1 MDYMDSFVYLFYL
14 LILNVIKPIMF
25 FIISR
30 KILLFCIFFIG
41 MVILRL
47 RCLIFSFFLS
57 ILHFIRVVLFSIF
70 LFQLLH
76 QRSCMFLHH
85 FENLLS
91 RFLPRFSH
99 PQNDRCPYLTLNR
112 LQIILHILWIGY
124 NSLCLFH
131 GKHHFS
137 ILRHI
142 IDRHCKSFFHDHENT
157 HLKNLL
163 NKLIH

>member
-1 MDYMDSFVYLFYL
+1 MGISHPFLLVYLVLMLTYGFVLIGNQEGIGMDYMDSFVYLFYL

-57 ILHFIRVVLFSIF
+57 ILNLKRVVLFSIF

-76 QRSCMFLHH
+76 QQSCMFLHH

-91 RFLPRFSH
+91 RFPPRFSH

-112 LQIILHILWIGY
+112 LQIILHIL
-124 NSLCLFH
+124 
-131 GKHHFS
+131 
-137 ILRHI
+137 
-142 IDRHCKSFFHDHENT
+142 
-157 HLKNLL
+157 
-163 NKLIH
+163 

>member
-1 MDYMDSFVYLFYL
+1 MGISHPFLLVYLVLMLTYGFVLIGNQEGIGMDYMDSFVYLFYL

-57 ILHFIRVVLFSIF
+57 ILNFIRVVLFSIF

-91 RFLPRFSH
+91 KSLPRFSH

-112 LQIILHILWIGY
+112 LQIILHIL
-124 NSLCLFH
+124 
-131 GKHHFS
+131 
-137 ILRHI
+137 
-142 IDRHCKSFFHDHENT
+142 
-157 HLKNLL
+157 
-163 NKLIH
+163 

>member
-1 MDYMDSFVYLFYL
+1 MGISHPFLLVYLVLMLTYGFVLIGNQEGIGMDYMDSFVYLFYL

-47 RCLIFSFFLS
+47 RCLRFSFFLS
-57 ILHFIRVVLFSIF
+57 ILNFIRVVLFSKF

-91 RFLPRFSH
+91 RSLPRFSH

-112 LQIILHILWIGY
+112 LQIILHIL
-124 NSLCLFH
+124 
-131 GKHHFS
+131 
-137 ILRHI
+137 
-142 IDRHCKSFFHDHENT
+142 
-157 HLKNLL
+157 
-163 NKLIH
+163 